1 MATLTV
7 TSNVDS
13 GAGSLRA
20 AIAIAQA
27 GDTIQF
33 DPSLANQ
40 TITLTTGQLEIDK
53 GLIIDG
59 ANAPGLT
66 ISGNNAY
73 RVINVTNNIDF
84 TLRNLTLA
92 NGKPNGVGAEAA
104 GAGIR
109 TGYLTTLTVEN
120 SEFKNNHVN
129 GYGGGAIFAGW
140 RSKNIVINT
149 TFQETAH

>member
-84 TLRNLTLA
+84 TLRNLTH
-92 NGKPNGVGAEAA
+92 
-104 GAGIR
+104 R
-109 TGYLTTLTVEN
+109 
-120 SEFKNNHVN
+120 
-129 GYGGGAIFAGW
+129 
-140 RSKNIVINT
+140 
-149 TFQETAH
+149 